1 MSKDAKKA
9 IYILIF
15 SNFLICLGISLII
28 PVEPFIKTEYHLSTA
43 QMGIMTALFSFAQF
57 IFSPII
63 GRISD
68 KIGRSPVIIAGLS
81 LFGISQFIFAV
92 STTVLVFNS
101 SRIIGG
107 IAAAMVVPTSMAMAA
122 DLTTEKDRAKVIG
135 WLSAAF
141 SGGLIVGPGIGGLLA
156 TIDYKT
162 PFWAAGFLGV
172 LSALVFFVFVP
183 KHIKDYEADLDTQM
197 DTPQVSKAGVKHL
210 LKNSAV
216 VSLFLM
222 ILVAAFGLQGFE
234 SIYTIYVHQI
244 FAFSLNN
251 ISVVLIL
258 NGILSL
264 ILQVVFFDKL
274 INSRGS
280 IKLIRDCYFLSA
292 IGIVWILI
300 ASDKISVIIATLLIF
315 CAFDVLRPAITT
327 TLTKFGKNNQGTIN
341 GLNMSLTSI
350 GNIFGPIIS
359 GSLMDV
365 NHFYPYSL
373 VTIILTAAGLITFLV
388 SYEMKK
394 QKIIN

>member
-1 MSKDAKKA
+1 MSKDAKRA

-28 PVEPFIKTEYHLSTA
+28 PVEPFIKTEYHLTTT

-68 KIGRSPVIIAGLS
+68 KIGRSPVIIGGLII
-81 LFGISQFIFAV
+81 FAISEFIFAIA
-92 STTVLVFNS
+92 STVMVFNF

-107 IAAAMVVPTSMAMAA
+107 ISAAMVVPTSMAMAA

-162 PFWAAGFLGV
+162 PFWASACLGII
-172 LSALVFFVFVP
+172 SAFVFFVLVP
-183 KHIKDYEADLDTQM
+183 KHIKDYEADLDNSL
-197 DTPQVSKAGVKHL
+197 DTPQVSQAGVKHL

-216 VSLFLM
+216 VTLFLM

-234 SIYTIYVHQI
+234 SIYTIYVHQV
-244 FAFSLNN
+244 FNFSLNN

-258 NGILSL
+258 NGVLSL

-292 IGIVWILI
+292 IGIVWILL
-300 ASDKISVIIATLLIF
+300 AHDKISVVIATLLIF

-327 TLTKFGKNNQGTIN
+327 VLTKFGKNNQGTIN

-350 GNIFGPIIS
+350 GNIFGPIIA
-359 GSLMDV
+359 GSLMDI

-373 VTIILTAAGLITFLV
+373 VAIILAIAGSITFLV
-388 SYEMKK
+388 SHEMRK
-394 QKIIN
+394 QNLIK

>member
-28 PVEPFIKTEYHLSTA
+28 PVEPFIKTEYHLTTT

-68 KIGRSPVIIAGLS
+68 KIGRSPVIIGGLA
-81 LFGISQFIFAV
+81 LFALSQFIFAV
-92 STTVLVFNS
+92 ANTVLIFNF

-122 DLTTEKDRAKVIG
+122 DLTSERDRAKVIG

-156 TIDYKT
+156 TVTYKT
-162 PFWAAGFLGV
+162 PFWAAGLLGIV
-172 LSALVFFVFVP
+172 SAFVFFVLVP
-183 KHIKDYEADLDTQM
+183 KHIKDYEAVSDNQIDA
-197 DTPQVSKAGVKHL
+197 PQASQEGIKHL

-216 VSLFLM
+216 VTLFLM

-244 FAFSLNN
+244 FHFSLNN

-280 IKLIRDCYFLSA
+280 IKLIRDCYLLSA
-292 IGIVWILI
+292 VGIIWILF
-300 ASDKISVIIATLLIF
+300 AQEKVSVIIATLLIF

-327 TLTKFGKNNQGTIN
+327 VLTKFGKNNQGSIN
-341 GLNMSLTSI
+341 GLNMSLTSV

-359 GSLMDV
+359 GSLMDI
-365 NHFYPYSL
+365 NHFYPYTL
-373 VTIILTAAGLITFLV
+373 VAIILMIAGLITFIV
-388 SYEMKK
+388 SHEMKK
-394 QKIIN
+394 QNLIN